1 MSRSSRDEGG
11 DEDFNP
17 KPKQLM
23 CRVLQVDQV
32 SWDLSMAG
40 FQIGSDLA
48 CGPYL
53 VHDAHPA
60 DLPV

>member
-1 MSRSSRDEGG
+1 MKGG